1 MSGKRFMGRW
11 WSARLVVAALAGVQ
25 QSAWAVSS
33 VDTFD
38 FSYRI
43 SGDRAARP
51 VQVFDD
57 GDSKTYFQFPAGA
70 PVPLILARHGP
81 DAIVPAVE
89 GPYHTVSGRALAYT
103 LVLAGHT
110 ARVEHA
116 TLAPE
121 AANLPAG
128 PGRSGTAPPADR
140 TLSSYA
146 TPIRGDIIEWIEP
159 EQQAS
164 HELAFVGQTARLSPG
179 SRDAV
184 MTTSKRLG
192 AQAHALIL
200 VFGQDSRDALMRKR
214 VAQVRQT
221 LVDSGMA
228 ARHIQVEGPTG
239 SEQRGWR
246 AASAIS
252 VQWRAPGQRQKTP
265 TPVPAR
271 EGAAE
276 PSVSMQPVPRTVD
289 VVAADRPG
297 Q

>member
-1 MSGKRFMGRW
+1 MGRW
-11 WSARLVVAALAGVQ
+11 WSAWLVVAALAGVQ
-25 QSAWAVSS
+25 QSARAVGS
-33 VDTFD
+33 VGPFD
-38 FSYRI
+38 FAYRI

-57 GDSKTYFQFPAGA
+57 GASKTYFQFPAGA
-70 PVPLILARHGP
+70 PVPLIFAEQGP

-116 TLAPE
+116 TLAPK

-128 PGRSGTAPPADR
+128 SGRSLPAPPADR

-164 HELAFVGQTARLSPG
+164 HELAFVGQTAQLSTS
-179 SRDAV
+179 SRDALATV
-184 MTTSKRLG
+184 SRRLG
-192 AQAHALIL
+192 SQAHARIL
-200 VFGQDSRDALMRKR
+200 VFGTHSRDALMRKR

-221 LVDSGMA
+221 LIDSGMV
-228 ARHIQVEGPTG
+228 ARHIEVEGPTG
-239 SEQRGWR
+239 SEHRGWR

-252 VQWRAPGQRQKTP
+252 VQWRAPGQAQKTP
-265 TPVPAR
+265 APIPAR
-271 EGAAE
+271 EGTAE
-276 PSVSMQPVPRTVD
+276 PAVSMRPVPRTAD
-289 VVAADRPG
+289 VVAADRTEP
-297 Q
+297 